1 MLLEKASVRRDSEF
15 RYAGRGIR
23 VLPGSER
30 PHLHARRQQ
39 LRPADDSVEEI
50 EIGDTVTDP
59 ANPAL
64 LPPIKVDEPTLTVV
78 FRVNDSPFA
87 GRDGKYVTSRHLKER
102 LMREVRTNVALRVQP
117 TDSPD
122 AFLVAGRGELH
133 LGILIETMRREGYE
147 FAVSKPE
154 VILKEID
161 GVIHEPIER
170 VIVEVPQEYLG
181 VTMELLGERKGEL
194 VDMNQ
199 VGPDEVRAE
208 FTVPARG
215 LIGFHSLFLTETK
228 GLGVL
233 HHTFHGYA
241 PHRGPLPERP
251 NGSLVAWETGTV
263 TAYACENIQER
274 GQLFVSPGDEVY
286 AGMIVGA
293 HNRPQDL
300 DVNICKK
307 KHVTNMRSSTAE
319 IDVKLDPP
327 RTFTVEQA
335 LSYIAADE
343 LVEVTPKH
351 VRMRKVILDRNQ
363 RAALRKGVR

>member
-1 MLLEKASVRRDSEF
+1 
-15 RYAGRGIR
+15 
-23 VLPGSER
+23 
-30 PHLHARRQQ
+30 
-39 LRPADDSVEEI
+39 
-50 EIGDTVTDP
+50 
-59 ANPAL
+59 
-64 LPPIKVDEPTLTVV
+64 
-78 FRVNDSPFA
+78 
-87 GRDGKYVTSRHLKER
+87 
-102 LMREVRTNVALRVQP
+102 
-117 TDSPD
+117 
-122 AFLVAGRGELH
+122 
-133 LGILIETMRREGYE
+133 
-147 FAVSKPE
+147 
-154 VILKEID
+154 
-161 GVIHEPIER
+161 
-170 VIVEVPQEYLG
+170 QEYLG

-293 HNRPQDL
+293 HNRP
-300 DVNICKK
+300 
-307 KHVTNMRSSTAE
+307 
-319 IDVKLDPP
+319 
-327 RTFTVEQA
+327 
-335 LSYIAADE
+335 
-343 LVEVTPKH
+343 
-351 VRMRKVILDRNQ
+351 
-363 RAALRKGVR
+363 